1 MGLIGDNMTG
11 EVNQTIN
18 INDTEYKESDLTP
31 SQIVMVNHVSDLD
44 KKILKHNFELQ
55 QLQFGREAFMNA
67 LNQSLETNELTPP
80 PE

>member
-1 MGLIGDNMTG
+1 MSNPHN
-11 EVNQTIN
+11 EQTLFIN
-18 INDTEYKESDLTP
+18 EAEYKESDLTP

>member
-1 MGLIGDNMTG
+1 MSKTKK
-11 EVNQTIN
+11 EQTIN

-44 KKILKHNFELQ
+44 RKISTSNFNLQ

-67 LNQSLETNELTPP
+67 LNQSLENNELTAP

>member
-1 MGLIGDNMTG
+1 MSKTQK
-11 EVNQTIN
+11 EQTVH

-31 SQIVMVNHVSDLD
+31 SQIVMVNHVQDLD
-44 KKILKHNFELQ
+44 RKIQTSNFNLE

-67 LNQSLETNELTPP
+67 LNSSLEQNELTPP

>member
-1 MGLIGDNMTG
+1 
-11 EVNQTIN
+11 
-18 INDTEYKESDLTP
+18 
-31 SQIVMVNHVSDLD
+31 MVNHVSDLD

-55 QLQFGREAFMNA
+55 QLQFGREAVMNA

>member
-1 MGLIGDNMTG
+1 MSKTKK
-11 EVNQTIN
+11 EQTIN
-18 INDTEYKESDLTP
+18 INDTEYKESDLTE

-44 KKILKHNFELQ
+44 RKISTSNFNLQ

-67 LNQSLETNELTPP
+67 LNESLQNNELTPP

>member
-1 MGLIGDNMTG
+1 MSKTKK
-11 EVNQTIN
+11 EQTIN
-18 INDTEYKESDLTP
+18 INDTEYKESDLTE

-44 KKILKHNFELQ
+44 RKIATSNFNLQ

-67 LNQSLETNELTPP
+67 LNESLQNNELTPP

>member
-1 MGLIGDNMTG
+1 MSKTTKK
-11 EVNQTIN
+11 EQTIN
-18 INDTEYKESDLTP
+18 INDTEYKESDLTE

-44 KKILKHNFELQ
+44 RKISTSNFNLQ

-67 LNQSLETNELTPP
+67 LNQSLENNELTPP

>member
-1 MGLIGDNMTG
+1 MTG

>member
-1 MGLIGDNMTG
+1 MLDTK
-11 EVNQTIN
+11 EQTIN
-18 INDTEYKESDLTP
+18 VNDTEYKESDLTP

>member
-1 MGLIGDNMTG
+1 MQHD
-11 EVNQTIN
+11 QTLFIN
-18 INDTEYKESDLTP
+18 EAEYKESDLTP

>member
-1 MGLIGDNMTG
+1 MTG

-55 QLQFGREAFMNA
+55 QLQLGREAFMNA